1 MIGPIMYV
9 GLGFLAAGLCALV
22 ILPFVHARAVCLAAC
37 RLEAAVPVSMAEIKA
52 HKDQLRAERV
62 LSLRRLEG
70 NVRRLRTKTTSQ
82 LTELS
87 RRRDTIDRLRAEL
100 RDRTAAV
107 VSLEARDKALR
118 DRLNATEEELWS
130 SDSALREAK
139 RALADKELQLAWMT
153 AHFEVPSAITDGRR
167 LRRPNRHSAEMAVP
181 FKAEIDLDTV
191 QTTPPTVSAQN
202 GP

>member
-1 MIGPIMYV
+1 MYV

-37 RLEAAVPVSMAEIKA
+37 RLEAAVPASMAEIKA

-118 DRLNATEEELWS
+118 DRLNATEEEHGS
-130 SDSALREAK
+130 SNSALREAK
-139 RALADKELQLAWMT
+139 RVLADKESQLTWMT
-153 AHFEVPSAITDGRR
+153 AHFEAPSAITDVRR
-167 LRRPNRHSAEMAVP
+167 LSRSNRHSA
-181 FKAEIDLDTV
+181 
-191 QTTPPTVSAQN
+191 
-202 GP
+202 